1 MIDLTRVNGS
11 ATWYTF
17 PRCLTWR
24 VSS

>member
-11 ATWYTF
+11 TTWYTF